1 MPPLWRPSISPP
13 ARRLS
18 DCAPLPTSLPL
29 GPLTLD
35 EFRLHGKL
43 VARQAERFARQVLG
57 DAGQLEHDLARLDH
71 GDPALGVALA
81 GAHAGLG
88 RLLRVRLV
96 GEDVDP
102 DLAATFD
109 LAGHR
114 DTSGLDLTV
123 GEPTA
128 LDRLEPVLAEGNGA
142 AALGVAAHAAA
153 ELFAVLDPFRHQ
165 HQRPPPPGPRF
176 PPPGPRPPPA
186 PPGPRPPP
194 PPGPRPPP
202 GPPGPRPPPPGPR
215 PPPPGPRPP
224 RSRSPR
230 PPRSRPPSRPP
241 PGRPAGASSA
251 LTRSERKPSAMT
263 SPLLIQ
269 HLTPMRPVVVRASK
283 KP

>member
-43 VARQAERFARQVLG
+43 VARQSERFARQVLG
-57 DAGQLEHDLARLDH
+57 HAGQLEHDLARLDH
-71 GDPALGVALA
+71 RDPALGVALA
-81 GAHAGLG
+81 GTHAGLG

-102 DLAATFD
+102 DLPATFD
-109 LAGHR
+109 LARHR

-128 LDRLEPVLAEGNGA
+128 LDRLEPVLAEGDGA
-142 AALGVAAHAAA
+142 AALGVAAHAPA
-153 ELFAVLDPFRHQ
+153 ELFAVLDAFRHQ

-176 PPPGPRPPPA
+176 PPG

-202 GPPGPRPPPPGPR
+202 PPGPRPPPPPGPR
-215 PPPPGPRPP
+215 PPPPPPPGPRLPPGPPGPRPPPPPGPRLPSRPPRPPPGPRPPPPPRSPRPP

-230 PPRSRPPSRPP
+230 PPG
-241 PGRPAGASSA
+241 GRPCGASSA
-251 LTRSERKPSAMT
+251 LTRSER
-263 SPLLIQ
+263 
-269 HLTPMRPVVVRASK
+269 
-283 KP
+283 

>member
-71 GDPALGVALA
+71 RDPALGVALA

-102 DLAATFD
+102 DLPATVD

-114 DTSGLDLTV
+114 DTSGLHLTV

-128 LDRLEPVLAEGNGA
+128 LDCLEPVLAEGDGA

-153 ELFAVLDPFRHQ
+153 ELFAVLDAFRHQ
-165 HQRPPPPGPRF
+165 HQRPPPAGPRL
-176 PPPGPRPPPA
+176 PPPGPRPPPPGPPGPRPPPPPPPGPRPPPPPGPRPPPPPGPRPPPPPPPGPRPPPG

-202 GPPGPRPPPPGPR
+202 GPPGPP
-215 PPPPGPRPP
+215 
-224 RSRSPR
+224 
-230 PPRSRPPSRPP
+230 
-241 PGRPAGASSA
+241 
-251 LTRSERKPSAMT
+251 
-263 SPLLIQ
+263 
-269 HLTPMRPVVVRASK
+269 
-283 KP
+283 